1 MHEKRVVFLGYGDL
15 SPNKGGKSKEIFYI
29 TKGLYENG
37 LLGKSLVRDFEKG
50 AVAGLKNVLIRP
62 IPFGNLI
69 PKSIGAFGKILKVNI
84 NNRYYS
90 ERLFS
95 LCAKRWLI
103 KNKDKYDVVLG
114 TVRLTE
120 AFETAKDSGK
130 TTVLYVTG
138 EHPLSFKEKYENEIK
153 KRGISKVPSAW
164 SDKHLDAYIRSIELS
179 DYIIALSHE
188 SKKTYVKRGCES
200 SKIYVCPLGTDAASA
215 PITEQRANSNN
226 DKFVVV
232 FMGRIDVAKGVQ
244 YLLEAWRQARLP
256 KDAVLYVC
264 GKHPRGAHKITNRF
278 KELENVYYPGFVD
291 SKEYFQKADIFVL
304 PTLSE
309 GFPRSVLDAMSY
321 GLPGIV
327 TPIASEPIVHGENG
341 LIVPYCDSESIAH
354 WLRKLYKDR
363 EMCKRLG
370 SEAGKVARKYSWEGF
385 SNNIASTIIHIMAL
399 RQKTLSPKE
408 KLYEN

>member
-37 LLGKSLVRDFEKG
+37 LLVKSLVRDFEKN
-50 AVAGLKNVLIRP
+50 AVDTLKNVLVRP
-62 IPFGNLI
+62 IPLGNLI
-69 PKSIGAFGKILKVNI
+69 PKSIGALRKKVGIDI

-95 LCAKRWLI
+95 LCARRWLI
-103 KNKDKYDVVLG
+103 KNKDKYDIVLG
-114 TVRLTE
+114 TVRLAE
-120 AFETAKDSGK
+120 ALKAAKDLGK

-138 EHPLSFKEKYENEIK
+138 EHPLSFKEKYENEIEK
-153 KRGISKVPSAW
+153 WGISKVPSAW

-215 PITEQRANSNN
+215 PIMGQRANLNS
-226 DKFVVV
+226 DEFVVV

-256 KDAVLYVC
+256 KDAILYVC
-264 GKHPRGAHKITNRF
+264 GKHPRGAVEIIKHF
-278 KELENVYYPGFVD
+278 EDLENVYYPGFIN
-291 SKEYFQKADIFVL
+291 SKEYFQKADIFIL

-309 GFPRSVLDAMSY
+309 GFPRGVLEAMSY

-354 WLRKLYKDR
+354 WLRKLYEDHEMR
-363 EMCKRLG
+363 ERMGIKAKESVEKYTWDAFSLIVAQVIKKLG
-370 SEAGKVARKYSWEGF
+370 E
-385 SNNIASTIIHIMAL
+385 I
-399 RQKTLSPKE
+399 
-408 KLYEN
+408 